1 MANPYTK
8 ARIHKI
14 VRRFGLS
21 PLGSNPVA
29 SFYRKNAVLQ
39 VKTRSGTYAIK
50 PFFRN
55 KFLRTS
61 TIHQIKTTTRY
72 VQLLMNGGFGY
83 MPAWLESKS
92 ERLWTLDQG
101 RPFYVTAWIKGR
113 KLEKQEDF
121 IELGRALVTLHTI
134 SNGFLQT
141 TRGASARTQIR
152 YWEIQ
157 DRLFRRRMAKAV
169 RKNERNRRW
178 YLNYGEQCNKFSN
191 LAWTELRSPEIIDLL
206 DREPIRP
213 VLIHNDIT
221 SPNVIISDDGPL
233 FLIDWD
239 HVKVGSIY
247 VELAKA
253 LINTCQFNPDFMHSL
268 LNGYEELYPLNRTE
282 RKLISLIYRLPREA
296 WQATLFPNRPI
307 SRETLSIMERT
318 WADRLKAMDLL
329 DDWSNQ

>member
-1 MANPYTK
+1 MANSYTK

-21 PLGSNPVA
+21 PLTSNSVS
-29 SFYRKNAVLQ
+29 SFYRKNAVLK
-39 VKTRSGTYAIK
+39 VNTRSGTYAIK
-50 PFFRN
+50 PYFRN
-55 KFLRTS
+55 KFIRTS
-61 TIHQIKTTTRY
+61 TIHQIRTTTRY
-72 VQLLMNGGFGY
+72 IQLLMNNGFGY

-92 ERLWTLDQG
+92 ENLWTLDQG

-113 KLEKQEDF
+113 NLEKQEDF

-141 TRGASARTQIR
+141 KGASARTQIQ
-152 YWEIQ
+152 YWEFL
-157 DRLFRRRMAKAV
+157 DRLFRRRMAKTV
-169 RKNERNRRW
+169 RKNNRIRRW
-178 YLNYGEQCNKFSN
+178 YDIYGEQCNKLSN
-191 LAWTELRSPEIIDLL
+191 LAWTELRSPEIKDLL
-206 DREPIRP
+206 DREPVRP
-213 VLIHNDIT
+213 ALIHNDIT
-221 SPNVIISDDGPL
+221 SPNVIISDEGPL
-233 FLIDWD
+233 FIIDWD
-239 HVKVGSIY
+239 SIKVGSIY

-253 LINTCQFNPDFMHSL
+253 LMNTCQFNPDFIRSL

-282 RKLISLIYRLPREA
+282 RKLISSIYRLPREA

-329 DDWSNQ
+329 DEWSNQ